1 MHLQIYSAHRGR
13 RRRRRGR
20 HRDVPDAS
28 APRDSGLTTPAR
40 RRPDV
45 AATRP
50 LHQPLLLQSNGT
62 GEWEKLQRGL
72 AFRARVCVALRHG
85 RAGGG
90 EQLPIMVVSN
100 YELPR

>member
-50 LHQPLLLQSNGT
+50 LHQPLLLQPRLGL
-62 GEWEKLQRGL
+62 GWEWEKLQRGL
-72 AFRARVCVALRHG
+72 AFRARVCVALRHE

-90 EQLPIMVVSN
+90 EQ
-100 YELPR
+100 